1 MPRAYRGVALNH
13 EICSFSTD
21 WTRHGT
27 EDFLVHTVCGR
38 GRPGRPLGG
47 ARPTLNL
54 MGDWSSDE
62 LTSKPEKI
70 RA

>member
-1 MPRAYRGVALNH
+1 MEPKIFWSTQSVEGVGRTALY
-13 EICSFSTD
+13 
-21 WTRHGT
+21 GA
-27 EDFLVHTVCGR
+27 
-38 GRPGRPLGG
+38 